1 MTPKFTNYEEVE
13 AYLLAMPKFSDV
25 GGRAAHFALDQIRI
39 FCDAIGNPER
49 SFRSIHV
56 AGTNGKGTVCSMLSA
71 VFTSGGYKTGLFTS
85 PHLIDVRE
93 RFRIDGVMISEQEM
107 LQFFNEHASA
117 IEKHPITFF
126 ELTTAIAFWYF
137 AKSNVDIAIIE
148 TGLGGRLDA
157 TNIIDPELS
166 IITSIGFDHT
176 EQLGNTLGLI
186 AREKAGIIKQGGRY
200 ILGELPVEAL
210 SAIQEHAR
218 SVGGVHVP
226 LSKSATQ
233 NASDVESVHI
243 QINTEMVLAACE
255 ALKIDFPMKS
265 SQIAYGL
272 QNVRSLSGLRGRL
285 ERMHPELHIY
295 FDGAHNAEG
304 LHSTLSYLNQHYSLD
319 DAVVVTAM
327 MKDKLTERVVKELE
341 IVGRVYYFGLNLP
354 RSASYEEFRAYFD
367 QVEQFSFS
375 KEQVGFILELAKT
388 QLVLFTGSFYFY
400 SIVSEW
406 MESPAYVP

>member
-1 MTPKFTNYEEVE
+1 MNSKFTTYEEVE
-13 AYLLAMPKFSDV
+13 SYLLAMPKFSDV

-39 FCDAIGNPER
+39 FCDAIGNPQR

-71 VFTSGGYKTGLFTS
+71 VYTAGGYKTGLFTS

-93 RFRIDGVMISEQEM
+93 RFRIDGEMISKQEM
-107 LQFFNEHASA
+107 LQFFNEHAGA
-117 IEKHPITFF
+117 IEEHPITFF

-137 AKSNVDIAIIE
+137 AEIKVDIAIIE

-166 IITSIGFDHT
+166 IITSIGIDHT

-200 ILGELPVEAL
+200 ILGELPAEAL
-210 SAIQEHAR
+210 DAVEQYAR
-218 SVGGVHVP
+218 NIGGVKVE
-226 LSKSATQ
+226 LSLSDTYSV
-233 NASDVESVHI
+233 SDVKSVHI
-243 QINTEMVLAACE
+243 KVNTEIVLAACE
-255 ALKIDFPMKS
+255 ALKPKFPIS
-265 SQIAYGL
+265 QSQITHGL
-272 QNVRSLSGLRGRL
+272 QHVRNLSGLRGRL
-285 ERMHPELHIY
+285 ERMHKELHIY

-304 LHSTLSYLNQHYSLD
+304 LHSTLSYLNQHYSLG

-327 MKDKLTERVVKELE
+327 MKDKLTNRVVKELE
-341 IVGRVYYFGLNLP
+341 IVEKVYYYELNLQ
-354 RSASYEEFRAYFD
+354 RSASYDEFKGVFGKS
-367 QVEQFSFS
+367 EQFLFS
-375 KEQVGFILELAKT
+375 EEQVGFILEMAKT

-406 MESPAYVP
+406 MESLA